1 MYKVI
6 DLARTQGRVLFFL
19 IIIFLGALVTDMY
32 NCRTI
37 ATAAEDGLVGYWNF
51 DKIEDGMVEDSSG
64 NGNHGLVMGEVELVD
79 GICGNGLKFDGSTTY
94 VRIPMNSSLQSRD
107 AITIEVCIY
116 PTPPHQEEYGG
127 IINNINGYG
136 ADAKSRLLVRDS
148 GTLWVQ
154 YYGCYGS
161 KGTFIGPNVIN
172 GAWNHVVYVYDGT
185 EEVFYLNGQKRTSSP
200 YSELLPI
207 GDSPLIIGWG
217 HGRTYHFNGIIDEVK
232 IYNRALSQD
241 EIEDIFKGDIVIQVP
256 TYDEKLKRL
265 YETYDLT
272 LEHPRLRY
280 TPEDIERA
288 RTLVKSGPSW
298 AKQVYNDFKNKADA
312 WLRRSDDFI
321 RFYAP
326 KPYSYY
332 LSGSYGGVCPKC
344 GQTLDPIGW
353 SQPGKL
359 RCSNGHVYPNGQ
371 APDDGKGW
379 RAPDGTVYYMVAR
392 WNAFVTTEYTE
403 AIENLAYAYALSGDN
418 RYAQKAAVILDAL
431 ATIYPTAVEGPQD
444 YPGLRPGKEGG
455 RLDRPYSQVARHLIR
470 YANAFD
476 LILSSSV
483 MDGESLTNPGLT
495 MKDNIAR
502 NLLINGADYCF
513 REASGP
519 VYGSTLGNGTAD
531 YNTGILSV
539 GSVLGIPEYVDWVL
553 DSPVSIYN
561 MLYNNIDRDGNY
573 YETSAMYGEHT
584 RGLYITTAEFLYN
597 LRNSKYPKGINL
609 YDDPQF
615 RRLCIDP
622 IFKNSIAG
630 HLPLNGDAGPDTS
643 VDRVGSLK
651 MNETEFERTLMFYT
665 RCSDEEKKREYAQ
678 ALFNMAGG
686 DPNKKISG
694 LWSVFAINKI
704 EGYDS
709 SKASSMYRE
718 SEVLGGKGIALLRSG
733 KSPHERGI
741 FLRYGAT
748 LSHGHKDEMAIMIFA
763 KGREFSFDPGY
774 YNTHYRFGWTNQT
787 VSHLTVAVNQRSQL
801 ALESPGGSLNLFT
814 ARNGF
819 SLVDVSD
826 ESAYRSEGLDM
837 YRRALALVDVSNQDS
852 YIIDIFR
859 VAGGQTRDY
868 SFHAQGASFKVEGL
882 NLSEPQKTGSLASP
896 DYEWGTKLRG
906 DYRIIGQEHRD
917 FYWTP
922 PGEGYGFL
930 SGVQRGSGE
939 DTWSATWSTF
949 DGARLRMTMLGA
961 SNREVIVADGPK
973 PMGVKYTLAR
983 DKREGSSQYV
993 ALIEPVEGAKF
1004 LVDSF
1009 EGLTIERTDEGK
1021 LSPVA
1026 VKVVLNPEA
1035 ISPKSG
1041 TWDIKAL
1048 LGLGSK
1054 SGGSGKTDYIFST
1067 LGGKAFTAK
1076 SGDESFTTDGEYA
1089 FLRQDDKGIEH
1100 LILIKGHIFQ
1110 SPEVNLTSQDREF
1123 TGQILSVDYENQSL
1137 LVDGSLPLG
1146 EVLKGEYILI
1156 SNPLYSHNSPYK
1168 ILKVGQEGSHYRIY
1182 LEDTS
1187 LLLAI
1192 GLVGR
1197 KPSGDVLPNTVALP
1211 YSKGLRGPGSNDYF
1225 KGKLVTNGVTSTRI
1239 KAVGG
1244 DFASLIVEENQ
1255 GFALG
1260 DTLLIHDVQEGDEYT
1275 ICVSFTMERSQDDP
1289 KEYKVQLMAPVTL
1302 TFPEAYIT
1310 ELTLIRED
1318 GSSLNLEA
1326 EKTGGNVSFYLNP
1339 QDVYGGKGTLKVK

>member
-1 MYKVI
+1 MKKYNIFVLLVLSILFVNSIALAEGQVVI
-6 DLARTQGRVLFFL
+6 YYEGF
-19 IIIFLGALVTDMY
+19 
-32 NCRTI
+32 
-37 ATAAEDGLVGYWNF
+37 EDREEGIRITGWGS
-51 DKIEDGMVEDSSG
+51 IER
-64 NGNHGLVMGEVELVD
+64 N
-79 GICGNGLKFDGSTTY
+79 TWY
-94 VRIPMNSSLQSRD
+94 VSSLQAKAGQKSLFIEDTTETNYAGARTPFISVSPNTTYTLTLWAMSD
-107 AITIEVCIY
+107 DMVWEGGHIAAAITGDGGDTRWLFFPTDRPLEWTLETLTFTTLSTTESIRIQLY
-116 PTPPHQEEYGG
+116 PVAMGG
-127 IINNINGYG
+127 VNP
-136 ADAKSRLLVRDS
+136 R
-148 GTLWVQ
+148 
-154 YYGCYGS
+154 
-161 KGTFIGPNVIN
+161 
-172 GAWNHVVYVYDGT
+172 
-185 EEVFYLNGQKRTSSP
+185 
-200 YSELLPI
+200 
-207 GDSPLIIGWG
+207 
-217 HGRTYHFNGIIDEVK
+217 GRVWF
-232 IYNRALSQD
+232 D
-241 EIEDIFKGDIVIQVP
+241 EIQIFKEGDTVMERPVE
-256 TYDEKLKRL
+256 DEKLKHL
-265 YETYDLT
+265 YESYDLT

-288 RTLVKSGPSW
+288 RQNVKSGPTW
-298 AKQVYNDFKNKADA
+298 VKQAYNDLKKKADV
-312 WLRRSDDFI
+312 WLHRSDDFI
-321 RFYAP
+321 RSYTP

-332 LSGSYGGVCPKC
+332 TYGLGVVCPKC
-344 GQTLDPIGW
+344 GQMLNPIGW

-359 RCSNGHVYPNGQ
+359 SCSNGHVYPHEQ

-379 RAPDGTVYYMVAR
+379 RAPDGTIYYMTAR
-392 WNAFVTTEYTE
+392 WNGFVAAEYTV
-403 AIENLAYAYALSGDN
+403 AIEDLAYAYVLSGDN

-431 ATIYPTAVEGPQD
+431 ATIYPTAIEGPLD
-444 YPGLRPGKEGG
+444 YPGLLPGQEGG
-455 RLDRPYSQVARHLIR
+455 RLERPYYQVARHLIR

-476 LILSSSV
+476 LIFSSGA

-561 MLYNNIDRDGNY
+561 MLSNNVDRDGNY
-573 YETSAMYGEHT
+573 YETSAMYSEHT
-584 RGLYITTAEFLYN
+584 RNLYITTAEFLYN
-597 LRNSKYPKGINL
+597 LKNSKYSKGINF

-615 RRLCIDP
+615 QRLCIDS
-622 IFKNSIAG
+622 IYKNSIAG
-630 HLPLNGDAGPDTS
+630 HLPLNGDSGPDTS

-651 MNETEFERTLMFYT
+651 MKETEFERTLMFYA

-678 ALFNMAGG
+678 VLFNMAGG

-694 LWSVFAINKI
+694 LWSLFTINKI
-704 EGYDS
+704 EGYDP
-709 SKASSMYRE
+709 SKVSSMYRE

-733 KSPHERGI
+733 DSPNERGL
-741 FLRYGAT
+741 FLRYGPT
-748 LSHGHKDEMAIMIFA
+748 LNHGHRDEMAIMIFA
-763 KGREFSFDPGY
+763 KGKELSFDPGY

-787 VSHLTVAVNQRSQL
+787 ISHLTVAVNQRSQL
-801 ALESPGGSLNLFT
+801 ALESPGGSLNLFM

-819 SLVDVSD
+819 SLVDASD
-826 ESAYRSEGLDM
+826 ESAYHSEGLDM

-859 VAGGQTRDY
+859 VDGGRTRDY
-868 SFHAQGASFKVEGL
+868 SFHAQGPSFKVEGL
-882 NLSEPQKTGSLASP
+882 NLFEPQKTGSLASP

-906 DYRIIGQEHRD
+906 DYRIIGEEHRD

-930 SGVQRGSGE
+930 SGAQRGSGE
-939 DTWSATWSTF
+939 DTWSAIWSAL
-949 DGARLRMTMLGA
+949 DARLRMTMLGTP
-961 SNREVIVADGPK
+961 NREVIVADGPK
-973 PMGVKYTLAR
+973 PMGVKYVLAR
-983 DKREGSSQYV
+983 DKGEGPSQYV

-1009 EGLTIERTDEGK
+1009 EDLIVEGTDEGK

-1035 ISPKSG
+1035 TSPKSG

-1076 SGDESFTTDGEYA
+1076 SGNESFTTDGEYA
-1089 FLRQDDKGIEH
+1089 FLRRDDKGIER

-1110 SPEVNLTSQDREF
+1110 SPEVSLTSQDREF
-1123 TGQILSVDYENQSL
+1123 KGQILSVDYENQSL

-1156 SNPLYSHNSPYK
+1156 SNPLYSHSSPYK
-1168 ILKVGQEGSHYRIY
+1168 ILKVEQEESHYRIY

-1187 LLLAI
+1187 LFLAR
-1192 GLVGR
+1192 GLVGGE
-1197 KPSGDVLPNTVALP
+1197 PSRNMLPNIVNLP
-1211 YSKGLRGPGSNDYF
+1211 YSRNVGRSSPNDYF
-1225 KGKLVTNGVTSTRI
+1225 AGKLVTNGVTSTRI
-1239 KAVGG
+1239 KAIGG
-1244 DFASLIVEENQ
+1244 DYASLIVEEVQ
-1255 GFALG
+1255 GFASG

-1302 TFPEAYIT
+1302 TFPEAYING
-1310 ELTLIRED
+1310 LTLIRED
-1318 GSSLNLEA
+1318 GSSLNLEVK
-1326 EKTGGNVSFYLNP
+1326 KTGGKVSFDLNP
-1339 QDVYGGKGTLKVK
+1339 NDTYGGKGILKVK